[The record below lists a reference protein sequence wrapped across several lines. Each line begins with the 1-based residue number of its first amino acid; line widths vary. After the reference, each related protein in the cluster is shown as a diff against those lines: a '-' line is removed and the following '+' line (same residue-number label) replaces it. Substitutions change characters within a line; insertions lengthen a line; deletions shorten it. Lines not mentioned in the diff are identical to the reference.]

1 MASKGLFGSSL
12 VKKYWMALTGLFLIT
27 FLVVHAT
34 VNAMI
39 FWNDGGV
46 TFNMVAHFFG
56 SNILI
61 RTMEIG
67 LFLGLIAHV
76 VDGLMLWSENRAA
89 RPVKYAMEKGSA
101 NRSWYSASMGILGT
115 LILLFLILH
124 LWHFWVKSRGI
135 VGSLDELAPD
145 ADGQENLFLLMVETF
160 RNPIP
165 RKDLLSALISLN
177 CDFATTPRTEQELP
191 DPVSKVVDITLDHQL
206 STTTHDFHSGPGV
219 ECNHWRPI
227 GQCLRDWRPDLVVAC
242 ASLWSRDYSLP
253 SDRDSP
259 DVLSVKCHG
268 LFSRLGEALGHAA
281 QGHA

>member
-1 MASKGLFGSSL
+1 MARQGLFGSSL

-46 TFNMVAHFFG
+46 TFNAVAHFFG
-56 SNILI
+56 TNILI
-61 RTMEIG
+61 RTMEIV

-124 LWHFWVKSRGI
+124 LWHFWVKSRHI
-135 VGSLDELAPD
+135 VGSLEPYGLD
-145 ADGQENLFLLMVETF
+145 AAGQENLFAVMQETF
-160 RNPIP
+160 KWPAAVVIYVLGCFSLFWHLLHGFKSAFQSLGLNHKRYNGFIALCGTAFSIIVPTLFALMPI
-165 RKDLLSALISLN
+165 SM
-177 CDFATTPRTEQELP
+177 
-191 DPVSKVVDITLDHQL
+191 H
-206 STTTHDFHSGPGV
+206 
-219 ECNHWRPI
+219 
-227 GQCLRDWRPDLVVAC
+227 
-242 ASLWSRDYSLP
+242 
-253 SDRDSP
+253 
-259 DVLSVKCHG
+259 
-268 LFSRLGEALGHAA
+268 LGWI
-281 QGHA
+281 Q